1 MAPKS
6 KNPSTTTLTSP
17 QKQLMDDA
25 SRLRSKAISTGIL
38 SSTKPDHYPCLRPS
52 RAIVECSGQDI
63 FKRSAHRK
71 AKYLFAFPGRIEALA
86 GGGTIGQLSKLDT
99 LNPELHITFPDRDGK
114 SGVLKLKGT
123 LVPTKNKYL
132 TLQCNPA
139 LAKNS
144 SEGDSGAV
152 ICEDVFERM
161 IVFSE
166 AVWVGDLALNP
177 AEIPLSLPATVGA
190 PSSRTAAAVIDGFTY
205 GCGKHPTKASSAKR
219 SLDTKAVVSGG
230 KREGEG
236 EEEEEVEEVDE
247 LKLSQGR
254 ARRSVVGRKR
264 IRYTEADEDDIEA
277 NEEDDQLN
285 DDDDDEDD
293 VDQVDDRGGSD
304 VEMFISRPKEADA
317 PSSSSS
323 SSSSSLQFQKRPSFS
338 SAGGF
343 MLSQPSP
350 GKDKDKDSKGKV
362 KEISSKLTKKP
373 KKTREEE
380 DDDDSEDSNG
390 VNDDDGDD
398 DDDDDDDS
406 SEFSFD
412 LGRSSPPPKKKSSTT
427 AKSSTAAKSNSKQT
441 KPSSIP
447 KKTAQVKTSAISK
460 RKNDDEEEEE
470 EKDDDVVEVT
480 TTKRTAFRPQRQASL
495 QKPPVYKESDNEDDE
510 DEDKDSMKKVKS
522 KATVKAT
529 VKTATKTKTS
539 ATKTKKPSTKSKPT
553 IIYVDDD
560 EEEEEDDNDDDDDDS
575 DF

>member
-1 MAPKS
+1 
-6 KNPSTTTLTSP
+6 
-17 QKQLMDDA
+17 MDDA

-132 TLQCNPA
+132 TLQCNPV

-205 GCGKHPTKASSAKR
+205 GCGKHPTKSSSAKR

-236 EEEEEVEEVDE
+236 EEEEEEEVDE

-264 IRYTEADEDDIEA
+264 ILYTEADEDDIEA

-293 VDQVDDRGGSD
+293 VDQGDDRGGSN
-304 VEMFISRPKEADA
+304 VEMYISRPKEADA

-350 GKDKDKDSKGKV
+350 GKDKDSKGKV
-362 KEISSKLTKKP
+362 KEISSNMTKKP

-380 DDDDSEDSNG
+380 DDDDNEDSNG
-390 VNDDDGDD
+390 INDDDGDD
-398 DDDDDDDS
+398 DDDDDDT

-412 LGRSSPPPKKKSSTT
+412 LGRSSPPPKKKSSTS
-427 AKSSTAAKSNSKQT
+427 AMSSTAAKSTSKQT
-441 KPSSIP
+441 KPSSTP
-447 KKTAQVKTSAISK
+447 KKTTQVKKSAISK
-460 RKNDDEEEEE
+460 RKIDDDEEEEE
-470 EKDDDVVEVT
+470 EEDDDVVEVT

-495 QKPPVYKESDNEDDE
+495 QKPPVYKESDNEDE
-510 DEDKDSMKKVKS
+510 DSIKKAKS
-522 KATVKAT
+522 KATTVKAT

-539 ATKTKKPSTKSKPT
+539 TTKTKKPSTKSKPT

-560 EEEEEDDNDDDDDDS
+560 EEEEDDNDDDDDS

>member
-6 KNPSTTTLTSP
+6 KNLPPSTTLTSP
-17 QKQLMDDA
+17 QKQSLDDA

-38 SSTKPDHYPCLRPS
+38 SSSKPDHYPCLRPS

-205 GCGKHPTKASSAKR
+205 GCGKHPTKSSSAKR

-236 EEEEEVEEVDE
+236 EEGEEEDVDE

-323 SSSSSLQFQKRPSFS
+323 SSSSLQFQKKPSFS

-350 GKDKDKDSKGKV
+350 GKDKDSKVKV
-362 KEISSKLTKKP
+362 KEISTKLTKKP

-380 DDDDSEDSNG
+380 DEDDDDNEDSSNG
-390 VNDDDGDD
+390 INDDDGDD
-398 DDDDDDDS
+398 DDDDDDF

-412 LGRSSPPPKKKSSTT
+412 LGRSSPPPKK
-427 AKSSTAAKSNSKQT
+427 KSSTAAKSNSKQT

-510 DEDKDSMKKVKS
+510 DEDEDSMKKVKS

-529 VKTATKTKTS
+529 VKTATKTKNSTS
-539 ATKTKKPSTKSKPT
+539 KTKKPSTKSKPT

-560 EEEEEDDNDDDDDDS
+560 DDEEEDDEDDNDDDDS